1 VNVDGVVLVTGGCG
15 YVGSRLI
22 PRLLDSGLRVRV
34 LDTQWFGN
42 HLENHKGLEVLVGD
56 VRYADDDCFKDV
68 RKVIHLANIA
78 NDPGVEL
85 NPSLSWEVNVLAT
98 QMLVEKSIKHGVNQF
113 MYASSGSVYGI
124 KSEDRVTEDLEL
136 VPISVYNKTKMV
148 AERVLMSYAPF
159 LPVHIIRPA
168 TVCGYSPRMR
178 LDVSVNLLTM
188 QAFKNGTVT
197 VFGGEQTRPNIHI
210 EDMCRVY
217 EHFLENEAL
226 PSGPYNAG
234 FENISIMDIAYKVRG
249 HIDCEI
255 SVSES
260 NDPRSYRQDSQKL
273 LKTGYT
279 PKFSV
284 DNAIEQMVSM
294 WKSGELVDDD
304 SWHTVKTMMK
314 LGL

>member
-1 VNVDGVVLVTGGCG
+1 MDGVVLVTGGCG

-22 PRLLDSGLRVRV
+22 PRLLDLGMRIRV

-42 HLENHKGLEVLVGD
+42 YLESRKDLEILMGD
-56 VRYADDDCFKDV
+56 VRSADDDCFKGV
-68 RKVIHLANIA
+68 QKVIHLANIA

-98 QMLVEKSIKHGVNQF
+98 QMLIEKSIKHGVGQF
-113 MYASSGSVYGI
+113 MYASSGSVYGV

-148 AERVLMSYAPF
+148 AERVLMSYASV

-168 TVCGYSPRMR
+168 TVCGFSPRMR
-178 LDVSVNLLTM
+178 LDVSVNMLTM
-188 QAFKNGTVT
+188 QAFKNGKVT

-217 EHFLENEAL
+217 EHFLENDGL

-234 FENISIMDIAYKVRG
+234 FENISIFEIAHKVRQ
-249 HIDCEI
+249 HVDCEI
-255 SVSES
+255 SVSQS

-273 LKTGYT
+273 LSTGFA

-284 DNAIEQMVSM
+284 DDAIEQMVSM
-294 WKSGELVDDD
+294 WKSGELFDDD
-304 SWHTVKTMMK
+304 SWYTVKTMKK